1 MNQYEKR
8 RHESRRRHIVLA
20 IGAGALTAPFASLA
34 QQPVAPA
41 GPPGKIWRVGILGF
55 PQRPASL
62 ESHYAYGGIPQGM
75 RDHGYSEGKNLAI
88 EWRFAENDA
97 RRLPALA
104 AELVQW
110 KPDVLVAGGDQA
122 ALALKNATATI
133 PIVTAAIGDPLS
145 IGLIKSLARPGGNIT
160 GVTNVAG
167 DLGPKQLEL
176 LLAMVAGANPRV
188 TRVAVLINP
197 AAAPHYERLQSLEAA
212 AKTLGIRIVPV
223 EAHTPAQLDTAFAA
237 MRQKGAGALFVLVHP
252 FFQQHSQQ
260 IAELAAKSRLPTM
273 TGASIYPEAGCLM
286 SYGTN
291 FYEHFR
297 RATYYVDRI
306 FKGAKPADLPFEQP
320 TRFELVINARTARAL
335 GLTIPQA
342 LLISAGKVIE

>member
-1 MNQYEKR
+1 MNTR
-8 RHESRRRHIVLA
+8 REFVA
-20 IGAGALTAPFASLA
+20 AAGAGALASAFAALA
-34 QQPVAPA
+34 QQRG
-41 GPPGKIWRVGILGF
+41 GPPGAVAGKIWRLGILGF
-55 PQRPASL
+55 AQRPALL
-62 ESHYAYGGIPQGM
+62 ETHYAWGGIPQGL
-75 RDHGYSEGKNLAI
+75 RDHGYIDGRNLVI

-104 AELVQW
+104 AELVLW
-110 KPDVLVAGGDQA
+110 KPDVLIAGGDQA
-122 ALALKNATATI
+122 ALELKNATTSI

-167 DLGPKQLEL
+167 DLAPKQLEL
-176 LLAMVAGANPRV
+176 LLAMVAGATPRV

-197 AAAPHYERLQSLEAA
+197 AAAPHYERLQSIQAA
-212 AKTLGIRIVPV
+212 ARTFAIGIVPV
-223 EAHTPAQLDTAFAA
+223 EAQNPAQIDAAFAA
-237 MRQKGAGALFVLVHP
+237 MQQQGAGAVLVLVHP
-252 FFQQHSQQ
+252 FFQQRSQQ
-260 IAELAAKSRLPTM
+260 IAELATRYRLPSM

-297 RATYYVDRI
+297 RVAYYIDRI

-320 TRFELVINARTARAL
+320 TRFELVINARSAKAL
-335 GLTIPQA
+335 GLAIPQA

>member
-1 MNQYEKR
+1 MITR
-8 RHESRRRHIVLA
+8 RKFVLA
-20 IGAGALTAPFASLA
+20 AGAGTLAGPFAALA
-34 QQPVAPA
+34 QAPNVPA
-41 GPPGKIWRVGILGF
+41 GAAGKIWRVGILGF

-75 RDHGYSEGKNLAI
+75 RDHGYTEGRNLAI

-97 RRLPALA
+97 KRLPTLA
-104 AELVQW
+104 AELAQW

-122 ALALKNATATI
+122 ALALKNATTTI
-133 PIVTAAIGDPLS
+133 PIVTIAIGDPLS

-160 GVTNVAG
+160 GVTNVAA

-176 LLAMVAGANPRV
+176 LLAMVAGASPKV

-197 AAAPHYERLQSLEAA
+197 AAAPHYERLQSIQAA
-212 AKTLGIRIVPV
+212 ARTFAISIVPV
-223 EAHTPAQLDTAFAA
+223 EAQNPAQIDAAFAA
-237 MRQKGAGALFVLVHP
+237 MQQQGAGAVLVLVHP
-252 FFQQHSQQ
+252 FFQQRSQQ
-260 IAELAAKSRLPTM
+260 IAELATKFRLPSM

-291 FYEHFR
+291 FYENFR
-297 RATYYVDRI
+297 RAAYYVDRI

-320 TRFELVINARTARAL
+320 TRFELVINARSARAL
-335 GLTIPQA
+335 ALKIPQA
-342 LLISAGKVIE
+342 LLITAEKVIE

>member
-1 MNQYEKR
+1 MITR
-8 RHESRRRHIVLA
+8 RKFVLA
-20 IGAGALTAPFASLA
+20 AGAGTLAGPFAALA
-34 QQPVAPA
+34 QAPNVPA
-41 GPPGKIWRVGILGF
+41 GAAGKIWRVGILGF

-75 RDHGYSEGKNLAI
+75 RDHGYTEGRNLAI

-97 RRLPALA
+97 KRLPTLA
-104 AELVQW
+104 AELAQW

-122 ALALKNATATI
+122 ALALKNATTTI
-133 PIVTAAIGDPLS
+133 PIVTIAIGDPLS

-160 GVTNVAG
+160 GVTNVAA

-176 LLAMVAGANPRV
+176 LLAMVAGASPKV

-197 AAAPHYERLQSLEAA
+197 AAAPHYERLPGIEAA
-212 AKTLGIRIVPV
+212 AKTLGINIVPV
-223 EAHTPAQLDTAFAA
+223 EAQNPAQLDTAFAT
-237 MRQKGAGALFVLVHP
+237 MRQQGAGALFVLVHP

-260 IAELAAKSRLPTM
+260 IAELAAKARLPSM

-291 FYEHFR
+291 FFEHFR

-306 FKGAKPADLPFEQP
+306 FKGARPADLPFEQP
-320 TRFELVINARTARAL
+320 TKFELVINARTARAL
-335 GLTIPQA
+335 GLKIPQA
-342 LLISAGKVIE
+342 LLISAERVIE